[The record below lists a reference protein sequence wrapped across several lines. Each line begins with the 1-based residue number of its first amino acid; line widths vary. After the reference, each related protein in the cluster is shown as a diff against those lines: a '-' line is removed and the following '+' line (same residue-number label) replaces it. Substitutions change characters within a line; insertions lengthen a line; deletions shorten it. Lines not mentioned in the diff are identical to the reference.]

1 MAQVRFESQPLAH
14 PPAKDLE
21 LASVLRALA
30 DPIRLE
36 IVRRIAADPSGERQ
50 CGSFQDELDCSKQNL
65 SHHARILREAGITRT
80 REDGRNRFVSLRRA
94 DLERRFPGLL
104 DSIVG
109 RARSK
114 VPRM

>member
-1 MAQVRFESQPLAH
+1 
-14 PPAKDLE
+14 
-21 LASVLRALA
+21 LRALA